1 MKARKS
7 NFELLRIISI
17 LLIIGY
23 HFCSESKANIFQSNF
38 SINQIWAFGIGSW
51 GLVGVHCFFFISAYF
66 LIMNNN
72 IHFEKIC
79 KIIAQTLFYSCIA
92 VFIVTVGNI
101 YPMRLG
107 EILYN
112 CVAPLMGEY
121 WFVSVYCII
130 YIISPFINIFLKNIT
145 EGQLKKCIIVLSI
158 IVPGLL
164 TIWGNSPCGTLG
176 MAIYDYFLVAGL
188 EKNVIHIS
196 KRKASIYSILTIF
209 VILIA
214 EVIGTMLCGRPIG
227 IVRLTGRCSG
237 FQVLLAF
244 YIFII
249 FKNINIHR
257 GNKIINW
264 LSSNT
269 LRVYLIHE
277 NPLLGAYIR
286 DDLFKIN
293 KLYLLKMFPIYILLF
308 IFITFL
314 ITTVIDKV
322 RIVTVEK
329 LVFSVGKKKI
339 YWNKIDNW
347 FNEI

>member
-23 HFCSESKANIFQSNF
+23 HFCSESKANIFLSNF

-145 EGQLKKCIIVLSI
+145 EGQLKSVL
-158 IVPGLL
+158 
-164 TIWGNSPCGTLG
+164 
-176 MAIYDYFLVAGL
+176 
-188 EKNVIHIS
+188 
-196 KRKASIYSILTIF
+196 
-209 VILIA
+209 
-214 EVIGTMLCGRPIG
+214 
-227 IVRLTGRCSG
+227 
-237 FQVLLAF
+237 
-244 YIFII
+244 
-249 FKNINIHR
+249 
-257 GNKIINW
+257 
-264 LSSNT
+264 
-269 LRVYLIHE
+269 
-277 NPLLGAYIR
+277 
-286 DDLFKIN
+286 
-293 KLYLLKMFPIYILLF
+293 
-308 IFITFL
+308 
-314 ITTVIDKV
+314 
-322 RIVTVEK
+322 
-329 LVFSVGKKKI
+329 
-339 YWNKIDNW
+339 
-347 FNEI
+347 